1 MPALLQSDW
10 ADIIGHVRVQH
21 PELVRGWFSQLQPVA
36 LFGGVL
42 RVQARNPLQVR
53 YLEDNCRA
61 AFTEGAQAALGQLVA
76 TTFETAAPSGNG
88 QEHPPATDDVPELDL
103 GGQLQLNQDY
113 VFDHFVTGPG
123 NRLAHAASV
132 AVADAPGT
140 TYNPLFIHG
149 DVGLGKTHLLQAIC
163 HQANHRGT
171 CANTLYI
178 SCETFVNHFIEAVER
193 GAMKQFR
200 YRYRAVD
207 MLVIDDIQFLGE
219 RERSQEEFFHTF
231 NTLHQARK
239 QIILSADCSPAEIPS
254 LEDRPGVPIPLRA
267 GRLHRH
273 ALFGNADG
281 DHSQKGAIAVHRSGR
296 RRGQVHRGAH
306 RIQHPRSGGALV
318 KLDALS
324 QTGGG
329 QIDLALARSALS
341 ADAAQPSITVQQIVD
356 VVTRYFSV
364 RLADLQSKKRTKS
377 VTLPRQVCMYL
388 ARELTSHSL
397 EEVGGF
403 FGGRDHTTVLHAHRT
418 IGAAR
423 ESDRELDQILSDL
436 THLLRR
442 RRIAV

>member
-254 LEDRPGVPIPLRA
+254 LEDRLVSR
-267 GRLHRH
+267 
-273 ALFGNADG
+273 F
-281 DHSQKGAIAVHRSGR
+281 RSGLVASIDMPCLETR
-296 RRGQVHRGAH
+296 MAIIRKKARLRCIEVEEDVVKFIAE
-306 RIQHPRSGGALV
+306 RIESNIRDLEGALV

-329 QIDLALARSALS
+329 QIDLALARSALG

-403 FGGRDHTTVLHAHRT
+403 FGGRDHTTVLHASSNDR
-418 IGAAR
+418 GSAR
-423 ESDRELDQILSDL
+423 IRPGTRSDPF
-436 THLLRR
+436 
-442 RRIAV
+442 